1 MTGCSLPVHRHGA
14 RYVTHTLSLS
24 VSIYMYVYTSRLLHV
39 RRSAPVALDY
49 IRFSPARF
57 TPSIEAFPFMY
68 ICIFRTIYGTT
79 RVRR

>member
-1 MTGCSLPVHRHGA
+1 MMGVFHLYINMVLNMSH
-14 RYVTHTLSLS
+14 THTPSLD
-24 VSIYMYVYTSRLLHV
+24 IYIYLSRLLYV

-49 IRFSPARF
+49 TRFSPARF